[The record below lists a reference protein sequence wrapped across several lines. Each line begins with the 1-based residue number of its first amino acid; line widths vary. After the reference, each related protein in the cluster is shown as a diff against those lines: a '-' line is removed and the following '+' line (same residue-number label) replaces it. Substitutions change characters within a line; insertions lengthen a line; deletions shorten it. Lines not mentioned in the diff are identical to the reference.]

1 MISDGS
7 VDYQVTSTNVLST
20 TSTYATPNVAA
31 ALEMDGFYFHGFPD
45 GKIRNTAVNTVSTW
59 PTTGFITA
67 DSYGSGLLAI
77 HRQKDQIIAWTKNR
91 TEFFF
96 NNGNPTGSPLL
107 RIDQNTIGVGL
118 AHRNSLAWAGEAACF
133 VSENSADGDGGRSV
147 YMIASLGKVSEIS
160 KPSLNRILAA
170 EGLSISSCSAWM
182 ERLAGHEVYCL
193 NLAAANRTFV
203 YNLDAGLWD
212 EWTNTTSTRFNVV
225 SVTSRN
231 GVVYAQDATNG
242 RIYTFQ
248 RTVYQDGGSNF
259 PVILQT
265 ARSNFGS
272 GKKKYENELELVG
285 DTASGSVTVEITD
298 DDYANF
304 TEVGSIDMAS
314 AEKRIT
320 RLGSFYNRAHRFT
333 FNANDSF
340 RVQAFLP
347 GVRVGTG

>member
-1 MISDGS
+1 
-7 VDYQVTSTNVLST
+7 L
-20 TSTYATPNVAA
+20 AA
-31 ALEMDGFYFHGFPD
+31 AVEMDGFYFHGFPD

-118 AHRNSLAWAGEAACF
+118 AHRHSLAWAGEAACF

-272 GKKKYENELELVG
+272 GKKKYENELELRRSARRPR
-285 DTASGSVTVEITD
+285 ASTTSSWEPMPARTPSRWSTTSCRSSSRWRRRATRGGGNPPPVCWRWPMRAWGIW
-298 DDYANF
+298 A
-304 TEVGSIDMAS
+304 AS
-314 AEKRIT
+314 CSR
-320 RLGSFYNRAHRFT
+320 
-333 FNANDSF
+333 
-340 RVQAFLP
+340 
-347 GVRVGTG
+347 